1 MKKFIVIA
9 GNIGSGKTTLTRM
22 LSEHLGYNPCFE
34 SVDGNPYLADF
45 YTDMDRWS
53 FPLQIYFLGKRF
65 QSHREIVEGEA
76 SVIQD
81 RSVYEDCA
89 IFAENLRRNGQM
101 TDRDYE
107 NYRQVYDIMSQFF
120 QPPDLVVYLR
130 ASLDTL
136 GKRIAKRG
144 RDYEASIPPTYLA
157 QLNGLYEEWI
167 GSWRLSPIVTLDADQ
182 LDFVQRADDGHAI
195 FAAVE
200 AALDRQPALPGV
212 FPTLHQHWHVPA
224 RA

>member
-1 MKKFIVIA
+1 MKKFIVVA
-9 GNIGSGKTTLTRM
+9 GNIGSGKTTLTRY
-22 LSEHLGYNPCFE
+22 LSRYLGFTPNYE

-65 QSHREIVEGEA
+65 ESHRQIVEGTE

-101 TDRDYE
+101 TERDFQ
-107 NYRQVYDIMSQFF
+107 NYQQIYTIMGNYFR
-120 QPPDLVVYLR
+120 PPDLVVYLK

-136 GKRIAKRG
+136 KRRIAMRG
-144 RDYEASIPPTYLA
+144 RDYEASIPVEYLS
-157 QLNGLYEEWI
+157 QLNGLYDEWI
-167 GSWRLSPIVTLDADQ
+167 DGWKLSPVITLPADE
-182 LDFVQRADDGHAI
+182 LDFVHNSVDCVSI
-195 FAAVE
+195 FDLVE
-200 AALDRQPALPGV
+200 KALDLPPTLPGLV
-212 FPTLHQHWHVPA
+212 A
-224 RA
+224 RPERAGF

>member
-1 MKKFIVIA
+1 LKKFIVVA
-9 GNIGSGKTTLTRM
+9 GNIGSGKTTLTRY
-22 LSEHLGYNPCFE
+22 LSRYLGFTPNYE

-65 QSHREIVEGEA
+65 DSHRQIVEGTQ

-101 TDRDYE
+101 TERDFQ
-107 NYRQVYDIMSQFF
+107 NYHQIYTIMGNYFR
-120 QPPDLVVYLR
+120 PPDLVVYLK

-136 GKRIAKRG
+136 KRRIAMRG
-144 RDYEASIPPTYLA
+144 RDYEASIPVEYLA
-157 QLNGLYEEWI
+157 QLNGLYDEWI
-167 GSWRLSPIVTLDADQ
+167 GGWTASPVITLPADE
-182 LDFVQRADDGHAI
+182 LDFVHSSVDCVSI
-195 FAAVE
+195 FDLVE
-200 AALDRQPALPGV
+200 KALDLPPTLPGLV
-212 FPTLHQHWHVPA
+212 A
-224 RA
+224 RPERAGF